1 MAAPKFKSDIPSEDW
16 LREKLR
22 WTQEDGRNQWGVP
35 KTFGPITGSF
45 DRPLNLPVEVL
56 LGVPGERAE
65 QSNVRPDSL
74 AHIRKNFERVTQ
86 DPVYVE
92 VDPYG
97 KAWMSEGNHRIMVA
111 AERGVTH
118 LQAQVRYFSGGER
131 EATDFAPERL
141 MAMDAQFIQKPQPES
156 VVLDEATGGT
166 AAFFDD
172 DAYAVYG
179 IDGKGQVRVQSI
191 AASENIRGRAIV
203 DWIKQT
209 YSKPIVVNE
218 VAVGVEGFWN
228 RMVDEGLVES
238 WSEKR
243 FVGELAQAPL
253 PAIAAV
259 VPQAQPEPKPLNDAA
274 RLARYIEPG
283 DSFGERMTNGGGVLG
298 AGVVL
303 SVDRVGGAVRV
314 KYTSGRLNGVEQ
326 SEMASDERFSEIV
339 AGRQRRERQEFPP
352 EPSLFAIGD
361 ELRGAQRVPLYEPV
375 RFATG
380 DEMASA
386 VLRRGGMADF
396 RGPPSKAV
404 RTETGLSFFEA
415 VSAPGN
421 QTTYTYMLVREVA
434 VLDREAGQ
442 IVPSEGKPLVGM
454 TKWDRMEVDQRPGLY
469 YVNARQEGNPPKDA
483 LLLGPFE
490 KHLDALLRTQKASNY
505 VAENNRDGVWL
516 SYGTVRLDTTPEA
529 APRGKLNGVLLT
541 RQERDS
547 LPGAEQIEHDVRI
560 RRLAFVN
567 EWSDGLVAHAREHL
581 QGNPDEVLGAMQRAA
596 DDLNLSVLRGG
607 DETLAQ
613 RAAATLGFASV
624 DDLRH
629 FQRENP
635 PLSAALKAEPALEGG
650 FGRVVGLSST
660 EVVFATEHG
669 PMFFERAWL
678 KADVGVGD
686 AIRVGKFG
694 DAEVT
699 AGAPASVYE
708 PGKKYNGLIPE
719 IKYLPVTAIHRQ
731 EMDFR
736 PEVMTVSDEVADN
749 MDFSEPVEVTA
760 FRYGPAN
767 HDTLPEV
774 TLRDGHHRTAAA
786 IQTGRPH
793 LPVEVKAVNAM
804 GEKLNALIAMSQ
816 VIEASL
822 EAEALLSA
830 RL

>member
-1 MAAPKFKSDIPSEDW
+1 MAAPKFKS
-16 LREKLR
+16 
-22 WTQEDGRNQWGVP
+22 
-35 KTFGPITGSF
+35 
-45 DRPLNLPVEVL
+45 
-56 LGVPGERAE
+56 
-65 QSNVRPDSL
+65 
-74 AHIRKNFERVTQ
+74 
-86 DPVYVE
+86 
-92 VDPYG
+92 
-97 KAWMSEGNHRIMVA
+97 
-111 AERGVTH
+111 
-118 LQAQVRYFSGGER
+118 
-131 EATDFAPERL
+131 
-141 MAMDAQFIQKPQPES
+141 
-156 VVLDEATGGT
+156 
-166 AAFFDD
+166 
-172 DAYAVYG
+172 
-179 IDGKGQVRVQSI
+179 
-191 AASENIRGRAIV
+191 
-203 DWIKQT
+203 
-209 YSKPIVVNE
+209 
-218 VAVGVEGFWN
+218 
-228 RMVDEGLVES
+228 
-238 WSEKR
+238 
-243 FVGELAQAPL
+243 
-253 PAIAAV
+253 AAV
-259 VPQAQPEPKPLNDAA
+259 VPQAEPEPKPLNDAA

-283 DSFGERMTNGGGVLG
+283 DSFGERMTSGGGVMG

-326 SEMASDERFSEIV
+326 WEMASDERFSEIV
-339 AGRQRRERQEFPP
+339 AGRQRRERQELPP
-352 EPSLFAIGD
+352 EPLLFAIGD

-375 RFATG
+375 RYATD

-386 VLRRGGMADF
+386 VLRRGGTADF

-421 QTTYTYMLVREVA
+421 RTTDTYMLMREVA
-434 VLDREAGQ
+434 VLDRETGQ

-490 KHLDALLRTQKASNY
+490 KHLDALLRTQKVSNY
-505 VAENNRDGVWL
+505 VAENYRDGVWF

-529 APRGKLNGVLLT
+529 APRGKLNAALLSADEQAALPGSLHRQAQARLEAFGLDIVSEAEIAKWNEDKNASGVFERDVSFTGWVESDGFLT
-541 RQERDS
+541 REFYVRDPS
-547 LPGAEQIEHDVRI
+547 GHDFAVYRKAWFGDYAGGDNRELFLTDADHNEIALPLAQLESRI

-567 EWSDGLVAHAREHL
+567 EWSDALVAHAREHL
-581 QGNPDEVLGAMQRAA
+581 QGTPDEVLVAMQRAA

-613 RAAATLGFASV
+613 RAAATLGFASA

-635 PLSAALKAEPALEGG
+635 PLSAALKAEPALEGS

-678 KADVGVGD
+678 DADVGVGD
-686 AIRVGKFG
+686 DIRVGKFG
-694 DAEVT
+694 EAEVT
-699 AGAPASVYE
+699 AGATASVYE

-736 PEVMTVSDEVADN
+736 PEVMTVSDDVADN

-760 FRYGPAN
+760 FRFGPAK

-774 TLRDGHHRTAAA
+774 TLRDGHHRIAAA

-793 LPVEVKAVNAM
+793 LPVKVKAVNAM

>member
-1 MAAPKFKSDIPSEDW
+1 MAEKTNFKSDIPSEDW

-74 AHIRKNFERVTQ
+74 AYIRKNFERVTQ

-141 MAMDAQFIQKPQPES
+141 MAMDA
-156 VVLDEATGGT
+156 
-166 AAFFDD
+166 AF
-172 DAYAVYG
+172 
-179 IDGKGQVRVQSI
+179 
-191 AASENIRGRAIV
+191 
-203 DWIKQT
+203 
-209 YSKPIVVNE
+209 
-218 VAVGVEGFWN
+218 
-228 RMVDEGLVES
+228 
-238 WSEKR
+238 
-243 FVGELAQAPL
+243 
-253 PAIAAV
+253 
-259 VPQAQPEPKPLNDAA
+259 VPQAQPEPKPLHEAA

-298 AGVVL
+298 AGVVV
-303 SVDRVGGAVRV
+303 SVDREIGLVRV
-314 KYTSGRLNGVEQ
+314 KYTSGVLKGTERPEKPD
-326 SEMASDERFSEIV
+326 SECFSEIV
-339 AGRQRRERQEFPP
+339 AGRQRRERQELPP

-361 ELRGAQRVPLYEPV
+361 ELRGAQRMPLYEPV
-375 RFATG
+375 RFATD
-380 DEMASA
+380 DEMVSA

-421 QTTYTYMLVREVA
+421 QTTYTYMLMREVA
-434 VLDREAGQ
+434 VLDREAGL

-469 YVNARQEGNPPKDA
+469 YVNARQEGSPPKDA

-505 VAENNRDGVWL
+505 VAENHRDGVWF

-541 RQERDS
+541 RQERDG

-581 QGNPDEVLGAMQRAA
+581 QGTPDEVLGAMQRAA

-607 DETLAQ
+607 DETLAL
-613 RAAATLGFASV
+613 RAAETLGFASY

-629 FQRENP
+629 FRRDNP
-635 PLSAALKAEPALEGG
+635 SLSVALKAEPALEGG
-650 FGRVVGLSST
+650 SGLVVGLSST

-678 KADVGVGD
+678 KADVGLGD

-699 AGAPASVYE
+699 VSAPASVYE
-708 PGKKYNGLIPE
+708 PGKKHSGPIPE

-736 PEVMTVSDEVADN
+736 PEVMAVSDEVAAN

-760 FRYGPAN
+760 YRFGPAS
-767 HDTLPEV
+767 HDLLPQV

>member
-1 MAAPKFKSDIPSEDW
+1 MTVVAPKFKSDIPSDDW

-22 WTQEDGRNQWGVP
+22 WTQEDGRNQWGVL

-74 AHIRKNFERVTQ
+74 AHIRNNFDQVTQ

-141 MAMDAQFIQKPQPES
+141 MAMDA
-156 VVLDEATGGT
+156 
-166 AAFFDD
+166 AF
-172 DAYAVYG
+172 
-179 IDGKGQVRVQSI
+179 
-191 AASENIRGRAIV
+191 
-203 DWIKQT
+203 
-209 YSKPIVVNE
+209 
-218 VAVGVEGFWN
+218 VA
-228 RMVDEGLVES
+228 
-238 WSEKR
+238 
-243 FVGELAQAPL
+243 
-253 PAIAAV
+253 
-259 VPQAQPEPKPLNDAA
+259 QAQPEATALNDAA
-274 RLARYIEPG
+274 RLAHYIEPG

-298 AGVVL
+298 AGVVV
-303 SVDRVGGAVRV
+303 SVDREIGLVRV
-314 KYTSGRLNGVEQ
+314 KYTSGVLKGTERPEKPD
-326 SEMASDERFSEIV
+326 SECFSEIV
-339 AGRQRRERQEFPP
+339 AGRQRRERQELPP

-375 RFATG
+375 RFATD

-421 QTTYTYMLVREVA
+421 QTTYTYMLMREVA
-434 VLDREAGQ
+434 VLDREAGL

-505 VAENNRDGVWL
+505 VAENHRDGVWF

-541 RQERDS
+541 RQERDG

-581 QGNPDEVLGAMQRAA
+581 QGTPDEVLGAMQRAA

-607 DETLAQ
+607 DETLAL
-613 RAAATLGFASV
+613 RAAETLGFASY

-629 FQRENP
+629 FRRDNP
-635 PLSAALKAEPALEGG
+635 SLSVALKAEPALEGG
-650 FGRVVGLSST
+650 SGLVVGLSST

-678 KADVGVGD
+678 KANVGLGD

-699 AGAPASVYE
+699 VSAPASVYE
-708 PGKKYNGLIPE
+708 PGKKHSGPIPE

-736 PEVMTVSDEVADN
+736 PEVMAVSDEVAAN

-760 FRYGPAN
+760 YRFGPAS
-767 HDTLPEV
+767 HDLLPQV

>member
-1 MAAPKFKSDIPSEDW
+1 VVAPKFKSDIPSEDW

-45 DRPLNLPVEVL
+45 DRPLNLPVQVL

-141 MAMDAQFIQKPQPES
+141 MAMDAEF
-156 VVLDEATGGT
+156 
-166 AAFFDD
+166 
-172 DAYAVYG
+172 
-179 IDGKGQVRVQSI
+179 
-191 AASENIRGRAIV
+191 
-203 DWIKQT
+203 
-209 YSKPIVVNE
+209 
-218 VAVGVEGFWN
+218 
-228 RMVDEGLVES
+228 
-238 WSEKR
+238 
-243 FVGELAQAPL
+243 
-253 PAIAAV
+253 

-298 AGVVL
+298 AGVVV
-303 SVDRVGGAVRV
+303 SVDREIGLVRV
-314 KYTSGRLNGVEQ
+314 KYTSGVLKGTERPEKPD
-326 SEMASDERFSEIV
+326 SECFSEIV
-339 AGRQRRERQEFPP
+339 AGRQRRERQELPP
-352 EPSLFAIGD
+352 ESSLFAISD

-375 RFATG
+375 RFATD
-380 DEMASA
+380 DEMSSA

-415 VSAPGN
+415 ASAPGN
-421 QTTYTYMLVREVA
+421 QSTYTYMLMREVA
-434 VLDREAGQ
+434 MLDREAGQ
-442 IVPSEGKPLVGM
+442 IVPSDGKPLVGM

-505 VAENNRDGVWL
+505 VADNHRDGVWF

-547 LPGAEQIEHDVRI
+547 LPGSEQVEHDVRI
-560 RRLAFVN
+560 HRLAFVN
-567 EWSDGLVAHAREHL
+567 EWSDGLVAYALEHL
-581 QGNPDEVLGAMQRAA
+581 QGTPDEVLGSMQRAV
-596 DDLNLSVLRGG
+596 DDLNLSALRGG
-607 DETLAQ
+607 DDALAQ
-613 RAAATLGFASV
+613 RAAQAIGFASH
-624 DDLRH
+624 DDLLS

-635 PLSAALKAEPALEGG
+635 MLSSALKAEPAGSGSAGL
-650 FGRVVGLSST
+650 VVGVSTT
-660 EVVFATEHG
+660 EVVLANESGTH
-669 PMFFERAWL
+669 FFERAWL
-678 KADVGVGD
+678 KSAVSVGD
-686 AIRVGKFG
+686 AVVVGKFG
-694 DAEVT
+694 QAEVT
-699 AGAPASVYE
+699 ASAPPPVYE
-708 PGKKYNGLIPE
+708 PGKKHSGPVPE
-719 IKYLPVTAIHRQ
+719 IKYLPVSAIHRQ

-736 PEVMTVSDEVADN
+736 PEVMTVSDEVAAN
-749 MDFSEPVEVTA
+749 MDYSEPVEVTA
-760 FRYGPAN
+760 FRFGQN
-767 HDTLPEV
+767 HNGVLPQV

-793 LPVEVKAVNAM
+793 LPVEVTAINAL
-804 GEKLNALIAMSQ
+804 GEKLNALIAMSRS
-816 VIEASL
+816 IEASL
-822 EAEALLSA
+822 EAEARPEVMA
-830 RL
+830 